1 MSTKNAI
8 VSFVDDNGIVLESTV
23 TDINPKLLLH
33 RDGDILEI
41 LNKRSETMLVISTD
55 RLLSI
60 KVVEVD

>member
-8 VSFVDDNGIVLESTV
+8 VSFVDDSGIVLESTV
-23 TDINPKLLLH
+23 TDISPKRLLQ

-41 LNKRSETMLVISTD
+41 LNKRSETMLVIPVN

-60 KVVEVD
+60 KIVWEG

>member
-23 TDINPKLLLH
+23 TDVSPKRLHH

>member
-23 TDINPKLLLH
+23 TDIGPKRLLH

>member
-23 TDINPKLLLH
+23 TDISPKRLLH

-55 RLLSI
+55 SLLSI
-60 KVVEVD
+60 KVVEVY

>member
-8 VSFVDDNGIVLESTV
+8 VSFVDDSGIVLESTV
-23 TDINPKLLLH
+23 TDISPKRLLH
-33 RDGDILEI
+33 RDGDILEV

>member
-8 VSFVDDNGIVLESTV
+8 VSFVDDSGIVLESTV
-23 TDINPKLLLH
+23 TDISPKRLLY
-33 RDGDILEI
+33 RDGDILEV

>member
-23 TDINPKLLLH
+23 TDISPKRLLH

-41 LNKRSETMLVISTD
+41 LNKWSETMLVISTD

>member
-1 MSTKNAI
+1 MSTKNAV
-8 VSFVDDNGIVLESTV
+8 VSYLDDNGIVLESTV
-23 TDINPKLLLH
+23 TDISPKRLLH

>member
-8 VSFVDDNGIVLESTV
+8 VSFVDDNGIILESTV
-23 TDINPKLLLH
+23 TDISPKRLLH

-41 LNKRSETMLVISTD
+41 LNKRSETMLVIPVN

-60 KVVEVD
+60 KIVWED

>member
-8 VSFVDDNGIVLESTV
+8 VSFVDDSGIILESIV
-23 TDINPKLLLH
+23 TDISPKRLLH

-41 LNKRSETMLVISTD
+41 LNKRSETMLVIPTD

-60 KVVEVD
+60 KIVWEE